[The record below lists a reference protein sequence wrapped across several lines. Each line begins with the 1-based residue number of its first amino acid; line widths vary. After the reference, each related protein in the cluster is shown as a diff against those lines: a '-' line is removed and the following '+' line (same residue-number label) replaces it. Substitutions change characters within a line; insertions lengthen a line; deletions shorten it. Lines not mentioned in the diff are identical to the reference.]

1 MDIAITEVFHSAEK
15 NFRDRADADW
25 LATAEKLDDISNER
39 YFEVLMRKTA
49 LEDPVLQRQPIRSP
63 LGSSW
68 RWRLHDERMEELLP
82 ALSNPLEVARYTHAD
97 VRRLRQACGI
107 PARFQRSLLRAVE
120 HAAVFAEIVR
130 TSSGG
135 LFHCFVA
142 PTISIEGG
150 EEQPVL
156 AKQLRGAFK
165 GLSDGGVRGLT
176 REMHLDRS
184 IRPPGVILLQTIG
197 LVDGHNIG
205 QQPPDDAYLQAIQIC
220 EAIAAQSGHTY
231 AYVEFILSANFTW
244 SHMDV
249 ARFPLSR
256 HAVCSFD
263 NPLCD
268 ICAHSTYCQRLGLE
282 ELVFNREQGWLES
295 YAPTWRFDVSDI
307 VPLGYLPGLAAEAVW
322 QSIDDD
328 NSLWSRTDTL
338 RIPAS
343 DAPNIRAV
351 LTEMPLSEVRS
362 RIGESQYG
370 SEYANI
376 VAGAPGDAER
386 NVPLLAGQFG
396 EEFHGFRGHALLDAY
411 EAQGCETVPL
421 LAVDWGQVGNLLVR
435 KF

>member
-15 NFRDRADADW
+15 NFRYRADADG
-25 LATAEKLDDISNER
+25 LARAEKLDDISNER

-82 ALSNPLEVARYTHAD
+82 ALSNPLEVARYTRAD

-135 LFHCFVA
+135 LFHSFVA

-156 AKQLRGAFK
+156 AEQLRGAFN
-165 GLSDGGVRGLT
+165 GLSDGGVQGLT
-176 REMHLDRS
+176 REMHLDRL

-249 ARFPLSR
+249 TRFPLSR

-263 NPLCD
+263 NPQCNV
-268 ICAHSTYCQRLGLE
+268 CAHSPYCERRGLKK
-282 ELVFNREQGWLES
+282 LVSDRAHGWLES
-295 YAPTWRFDVSDI
+295 YAPTWRFDVNDI
-307 VPLGYLPGLAAEAVW
+307 VPFGYLPGLAAEAVW

-338 RIPAS
+338 HIPAS
-343 DAPNIRAV
+343 DMPNIRAV
-351 LTEMPLSEVRS
+351 LTETPLSEVRS

-370 SEYANI
+370 SEDANI
-376 VAGAPGDAER
+376 VARAPGDAER
-386 NVPLLAGQFG
+386 SVPLLAGQFG
-396 EEFHGFRGHALLDAY
+396 KEFHGLRGHALLDAY
-411 EAQGCETVPL
+411 EAQGRGTVPL
-421 LAVDWGQVGNLLVR
+421 LAVDWGQVGILLVR
-435 KF
+435 KS